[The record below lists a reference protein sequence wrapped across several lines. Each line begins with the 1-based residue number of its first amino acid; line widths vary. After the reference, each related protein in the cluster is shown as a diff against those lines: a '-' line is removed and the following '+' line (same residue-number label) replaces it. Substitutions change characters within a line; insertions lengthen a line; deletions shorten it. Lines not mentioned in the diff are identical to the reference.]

1 MPPETVSHIFTCFF
15 KGLDDY
21 TVNERGD
28 VGSWVRIACVKGLC
42 EMIQAIVTKSHKIDE
57 YLSVKHYHTAIA
69 GILKQGVERLD
80 NVRQCA
86 GEAFITLLNLPPP
99 TIIDGG
105 TFVKE
110 DWTVRDRTLF
120 SEILEAPPTAQW
132 NDGTWLYPR
141 AARFLGVDQYRTQV
155 LKGLVLSIG
164 SRTGSTV
171 S

>member
-42 EMIQAIVTKSHKIDE
+42 EMIQAIVTKSHKIHE

-69 GILKQGVERLD
+69 SILKQGVERLD

-99 TIIDGG
+99 TITDRG

-141 AARFLGVDQYRTQV
+141 AVRFLGVDQYRTQV